1 MSSYPVVL
9 DKLGGR
15 VVSHVCT
22 NPMIRGVGW
31 TVPESL
37 LSLAFELLEM
47 ANFYKLMA
55 EQIPDMEQESL
66 LTAQTYIFLSQRVTE
81 QAQRI
86 RRQLSVVAFVV
97 NLN

>member
-15 VVSHVCT
+15 IVSYVCT
-22 NPMIRGVGW
+22 DTLIRGVGK
-31 TVPESL
+31 TVHESL
-37 LSLAFELLEM
+37 LSLALELLDM

-55 EQIPDMEQESL
+55 AQIPEMEQESL
-66 LTAQTYIFLSQRVTE
+66 LTAQTYIFLSQRVTT

-86 RRQLSVVAFVV
+86 RRQLNVFPI
-97 NLN
+97 NICLN